1 MTIVFVTGVFL
12 EMQPPVRARR
22 IALIYLLAGA
32 AWIVLTDAAMK
43 MMTAENALLFSM
55 VKGIIFIALTAIGL
69 YLALSRW
76 DSQRQRMEDR
86 LRRASRTDPLTGLLN
101 RAAFTEALA
110 QALAR
115 ARRGNAGSLG
125 LLFLDLDGF
134 KDVNDGYGHGVG
146 DLLLMEVAA
155 RLNLV
160 RRETDTVGRFGG
172 DEFLLLLDDPDAEA
186 GSRAAAERLVETM
199 RAPFFL
205 AGQELHLSVSIG
217 VAQYPEDGG
226 TPEELIRNA
235 DQAMYEAKSG
245 GKNAFRRYRNPMPQ
259 PQILSLV
266 SASPSPASSKG
277 GKPKTSRARP

>member
-1 MTIVFVTGVFL
+1 M
-12 EMQPPVRARR
+12 RASR
-22 IALIYLLAGA
+22 IALIYLLAGV
-32 AWIVLTDAAMK
+32 AWIVLTDAAMEF
-43 MMTAENALLFSM
+43 MTPEIALLFSM
-55 VKGIIFIALTAIGL
+55 AKGIIFVLLTALGL

-76 DSQRQRMEDR
+76 DNQRQRMEDR

-115 ARRGNAGSLG
+115 ARRGSAGSLG

-134 KDVNDGYGHGVG
+134 KDINDNFGHGVG

-155 RLNLV
+155 RLNLA

-172 DEFLLLLDDPDAEA
+172 DEFLLLLDDPDGDS
-186 GSRAAAERLVETM
+186 GSLAAAERLVESM

-205 AGQELHLSVSIG
+205 AGQELRLSVSIG
-217 VAQYPEDGG
+217 VAQYPDDGA
-226 TPEELIRNA
+226 TTEELIRNA

-245 GKNAFRRYRNPMPQ
+245 GKDAFRRFRSQ
-259 PQILSLV
+259 SAQILSLV
-266 SASPSPASSKG
+266 SSSPSPASSTG